1 MKRLFFLWLVL
12 LSAHLQAQNIQG
24 SWNGTL
30 DVSGAKL
37 RVVLNIASDGS
48 CTMDSP
54 DQGAK
59 GIPAVLEYVS
69 SDSLLVSVPAL
80 KVRYGGKLKEGRV
93 EGVFSQAG
101 FTAPLVLSPGKV
113 TLNRPQTP
121 QPPFP
126 YVTEE
131 VTFRNEKDDAT
142 LSGTLTYPVGFDKS
156 ASKEVPV
163 VLMVTGSGLQ
173 NRDEELFD
181 HKPFAVWADYLA
193 KHGIASLRYDD
204 RGVGKSVGDVRNLT
218 TYNNSLDA
226 LAGVK
231 FLKSLGLFD
240 KVGVLGH
247 SEGGTIALML
257 AARPER
263 EVDFIVSLAGTSIK
277 GIEVLSE
284 QNYILLRMSGLSDQM
299 AKDYCRALAE
309 VCEVRTGGSPYQA
322 DEATLD
328 ALLKRMEVQLP
339 EAWKK
344 NLLTVFQTSSPW
356 LDYFSQYD
364 PRKDIVNIH
373 CPVMAVNGQLDT
385 QVLPASNLGTL
396 RELLPSN
403 GQTVIK
409 EYKGLNHLFQ
419 HCTLGSVAEYNLI
432 EETVSEE
439 VLKDVAEWIARLK

>member
-1 MKRLFFLWLVL
+1 MKKFAWLWLMCLAV
-12 LSAHLQAQNIQG
+12 HLNAQNIQG

-30 DVSGAKL
+30 NVSGAKL
-37 RVVLNIASDGS
+37 RLVLNIASDGK

-69 SDSLLVSVPAL
+69 SDSLVVSVPAL
-80 KVRYGGKLKEGRV
+80 KVRYGGKLKEGCL
-93 EGVFSQAG
+93 EGVFAQAG
-101 FTAPLVLSPGKV
+101 YNVPLTLRPGGV
-113 TLNRPQTP
+113 VLNRPQTP

-126 YVTEE
+126 YATEE
-131 VTFRNEKDDAT
+131 VSFRNEKDDAT
-142 LSGTLTYPVGFDKS
+142 LCGTLTYPVGFDKG
-156 ASKEVPV
+156 ASRKVPV

-173 NRDEELFD
+173 NRDEELLG

-193 KHGIASLRYDD
+193 RNGIASLRYDD
-204 RGVGKSVGDVRNLT
+204 RGMGKSVGDVRNLT
-218 TYNNSLDA
+218 TYNNCLDA
-226 LAGVK
+226 LAGVA
-231 FLKSLGLFD
+231 FLKSLGVFG

-247 SEGGTIALML
+247 SEGGTIALMM

-263 EVDFIVSLAGTSIK
+263 EVDFIVSLAGTSIR

-284 QNYILLRMSGLSDQM
+284 QNYVTLRMSGLSDRV
-299 AKDYCRALAE
+299 AKDYCRALTE
-309 VCEVRTGGSPYQA
+309 VFEVRTNGAPYQA
-322 DEATLD
+322 DETTLD
-328 ALLKRMEVQLP
+328 ALLARMEIQLP
-339 EAWKK
+339 EVWKK
-344 NLLTVFQTSSPW
+344 NLLTVFQTPSPW

-364 PRKDIVNIH
+364 PRKDIVNIK
-373 CPVMAVNGQLDT
+373 CPVMAVNGLLDV

-403 GQTVIK
+403 GQTIIK

-419 HCTLGSVAEYNLI
+419 HCTLGSVAEYNQI

-439 VLKDVAEWIARLK
+439 VLKDVTEWVLRLK

>member
-1 MKRLFFLWLVL
+1 MLLWLVL

-30 DVSGAKL
+30 NVSGAKL
-37 RVVLNIASDGS
+37 RLVLNIALDGS

-80 KVRYGGKLKEGRV
+80 KVHYGGRLKEGRI
-93 EGVFSQAG
+93 EGVFAQAG
-101 FTAPLVLSPGKV
+101 FTAPLVLTPGKV

-121 QPPFP
+121 RPPFP
-126 YVTEE
+126 YATEE
-131 VTFRNEKDDAT
+131 VIFHNEKDNAT
-142 LSGTLTYPVGFDKS
+142 LSGTLTYPVGFEKNT
-156 ASKEVPV
+156 SKKVPV

-173 NRDEELFD
+173 NRDEELFG

-193 KHGIASLRYDD
+193 KNGIASLRYDD
-204 RGVGKSVGDVRNLT
+204 RGAGKSVGDIRNLT

-231 FLKSLGLFD
+231 CLKSLGLFD

-299 AKDYCRALAE
+299 AKDYCRTLTE
-309 VCEVRTGGSPYQA
+309 VYEIRTSGLPYQA

-339 EAWKK
+339 EALKK
-344 NLLTVFQTSSPW
+344 NLLTVFQTPSPW

-403 GQTVIK
+403 DQTIIR

-419 HCTLGSVAEYNLI
+419 HCTLGSVAEYNQI

-439 VLKDVAEWIARLK
+439 VLKDVADWIARLR

>member
-24 SWNGTL
+24 SWSGTL

-93 EGVFSQAG
+93 EGVFAQAG

-142 LSGTLTYPVGFDKS
+142 LSGTLTYPVGFDKN
-156 ASKEVPV
+156 ASREVPV

-231 FLKSLGLFD
+231 FLKSLGLFN

-299 AKDYCRALAE
+299 AKDYCRALTE
-309 VCEVRTGGSPYQA
+309 VCEVRTSGAPYQA

-344 NLLTVFQTSSPW
+344 NLLVVFQTSSPW

>member
-12 LSAHLQAQNIQG
+12 LSVHLQAQNIQG
-24 SWNGTL
+24 SWSGTL

-37 RVVLNIASDGS
+37 RLVLNIASSGS

-93 EGVFSQAG
+93 EGVFAQAG

-142 LSGTLTYPVGFDKS
+142 LSGTLTYPVGFDKN

-181 HKPFAVWADYLA
+181 HKPFAVCLCCKNCSMAF
-193 KHGIASLRYDD
+193 SR
-204 RGVGKSVGDVRNLT
+204 
-218 TYNNSLDA
+218 
-226 LAGVK
+226 LAG
-231 FLKSLGLFD
+231 
-240 KVGVLGH
+240 
-247 SEGGTIALML
+247 
-257 AARPER
+257 
-263 EVDFIVSLAGTSIK
+263 
-277 GIEVLSE
+277 
-284 QNYILLRMSGLSDQM
+284 
-299 AKDYCRALAE
+299 
-309 VCEVRTGGSPYQA
+309 
-322 DEATLD
+322 
-328 ALLKRMEVQLP
+328 
-339 EAWKK
+339 
-344 NLLTVFQTSSPW
+344 
-356 LDYFSQYD
+356 
-364 PRKDIVNIH
+364 
-373 CPVMAVNGQLDT
+373 
-385 QVLPASNLGTL
+385 
-396 RELLPSN
+396 
-403 GQTVIK
+403 
-409 EYKGLNHLFQ
+409 
-419 HCTLGSVAEYNLI
+419 
-432 EETVSEE
+432 
-439 VLKDVAEWIARLK
+439 RL